1 LSKLAFG
8 LGPVLNPLDKAA
20 SHAIEPFLLLAKGQ
34 TDCSVA
40 GSWLAGILEQH

>member
-8 LGPVLNPLDKAA
+8 LSPAHNPLDKAA

-34 TDCSVA
+34 ADCSA
-40 GSWLAGILEQH
+40 ASSWLAGSLEQH